1 VRSDPQTSEWHSY
14 FENDVLVSEFAF
26 FLQYIYNTDVGIKRS
41 EIRHDQ
47 QMKPVQAGRRNTQG
61 ERNMTNKPIYIKI
74 YDKIKSAIKGGT
86 YPPGSFLPTEQE
98 LETLY
103 QVSRTTIRKAVKLL
117 SDEGILSVRQGCGTM
132 VMDTRTTQNYNQV
145 TSVTESLRKR
155 GHDVTTGSMMIDVIP
170 ASRDIATD
178 LFIPERTP
186 VARIQRLQL
195 ADGRPVTLMENYIE
209 YAKVPGIEHHSG
221 HFVALYQFLEE
232 NYNLF
237 IDSTKDKISAK
248 SADFLEARV
257 LDVEPKT
264 ALLVIRRI
272 SYYKDTPVSIDHV
285 RIIGSQY
292 EAEIS
297 GKGRSK

>member
-1 VRSDPQTSEWHSY
+1 
-14 FENDVLVSEFAF
+14 
-26 FLQYIYNTDVGIKRS
+26 
-41 EIRHDQ
+41 
-47 QMKPVQAGRRNTQG
+47 
-61 ERNMTNKPIYIKI
+61 MTNKPIYIII
-74 YDKIKSAIKGGT
+74 YDKLKSAIKGGT

-103 QVSRTTIRKAVKLL
+103 QDI
-117 SDEGILSVRQGCGTM
+117 
-132 VMDTRTTQNYNQV
+132 RTTQNYNQV

-155 GHDVTTGSMMIDVIP
+155 GYDVTIGSMMIDVIP
-170 ASRDIATD
+170 ASRDIAAD
-178 LFIPERTP
+178 LFIPEGTP

-209 YAKVPGIEHHSG
+209 YAKVPGIEQHSG

-232 NYNLF
+232 TYGLI
-237 IDSTKDKISAK
+237 IDATRDRISAK

-257 LDVEPKT
+257 LEIEPKT

-272 SYYKDTPVSIDHV
+272 SYYQDKPVSIDHV

>member
-1 VRSDPQTSEWHSY
+1 
-14 FENDVLVSEFAF
+14 
-26 FLQYIYNTDVGIKRS
+26 
-41 EIRHDQ
+41 
-47 QMKPVQAGRRNTQG
+47 
-61 ERNMTNKPIYIKI
+61 MTNKPIYIKI
-74 YDKIKSAIKGGT
+74 YDKLKSAIKGGT

-103 QVSRTTIRKAVKLL
+103 QVSRTT
-117 SDEGILSVRQGCGTM
+117 
-132 VMDTRTTQNYNQV
+132 QNYNQV

-155 GHDVTTGSMMIDVIP
+155 GYDVTTGSMMIDVIP
-170 ASRDIATD
+170 ASRDIAAD
-178 LFIPERTP
+178 LFIPEGTP

-209 YAKVPGIEHHSG
+209 YAKVPGIEQHSG

-232 NYNLF
+232 TYGLI
-237 IDSTKDKISAK
+237 IDATRDRISAK

-257 LDVEPKT
+257 LEIEPKT

-272 SYYKDTPVSIDHV
+272 SYYQDKPVSIDHV

>member
-1 VRSDPQTSEWHSY
+1 
-14 FENDVLVSEFAF
+14 
-26 FLQYIYNTDVGIKRS
+26 
-41 EIRHDQ
+41 
-47 QMKPVQAGRRNTQG
+47 
-61 ERNMTNKPIYIKI
+61 MTNKPIYIKI
-74 YDKIKSAIKGGT
+74 YDKLKSAIKGGT

-132 VMDTRTTQNYNQV
+132 VMDIRTTQNYNQV

-155 GHDVTTGSMMIDVIP
+155 GYDVTTGSMMIDVIP
-170 ASRDIATD
+170 ASRDIAAD
-178 LFIPERTP
+178 LFIPEGTP

-209 YAKVPGIEHHSG
+209 YAKVPGIEQHR
-221 HFVALYQFLEE
+221 
-232 NYNLF
+232 
-237 IDSTKDKISAK
+237 DRISAK

-257 LDVEPKT
+257 LEIEPKT

-272 SYYKDTPVSIDHV
+272 SYYQDKPVSIDHV

>member
-1 VRSDPQTSEWHSY
+1 
-14 FENDVLVSEFAF
+14 
-26 FLQYIYNTDVGIKRS
+26 
-41 EIRHDQ
+41 
-47 QMKPVQAGRRNTQG
+47 
-61 ERNMTNKPIYIKI
+61 MTNKPIYIKI
-74 YDKIKSAIKGGT
+74 YDKLKSAIKGGT

-132 VMDTRTTQNYNQV
+132 VMDIRTTQNYNQV

-155 GHDVTTGSMMIDVIP
+155 GYDVTTGSMMIDVIP
-170 ASRDIATD
+170 ASRDIAAD
-178 LFIPERTP
+178 LFIPEGTP

-209 YAKVPGIEHHSG
+209 YAKVPGIE
-221 HFVALYQFLEE
+221 FLEE
-232 NYNLF
+232 PYGLI
-237 IDSTKDKISAK
+237 IDATRDRISAK

-257 LDVEPKT
+257 LEIEPKT

-272 SYYKDTPVSIDHV
+272 SYYQDKPVSIDHV